1 MINVIIWHDNG
12 KAGQRGYTVES
23 VKSRAEL
30 SELLASYESHG
41 ITIYSVDF

>member
-12 KAGQRGYTVES
+12 RAGQRGYTEES

-30 SELLASYESHG
+30 SELLSRYESRG